1 MTYCPNC
8 KCSHI
13 PFRSLLKH
21 KTHKDLCCI
30 GAERIEKTF
39 TGMKRVAKLGTVIAP
54 EE

>member
-13 PFRSLLKH
+13 PFHSLLKH

-39 TGMKRVAKLGTVIAP
+39 TGMKRVAKQ
-54 EE
+54 